1 MEDIIS
7 HIVEEW
13 FLTEP
18 LLFSAWCTHTLAEN
32 TKMYCP
38 MRTGKMRSEYNPNIL
53 KDWDKDAIEDRLR
66 FEVIRI
72 LLGHPYQRQPY
83 KAKKATLGIASDVA
97 ICSNYHKIRSIQLPK
112 GLRYDRGLCFEEY
125 YAIVQAYL
133 DQLAQQCNSPTY
145 DMEGFVDDGGGG
157 ASDDAECNSQ
167 PDSHP
172 DGDNEDKGVDKEA
185 CDEPLNPNE
194 DEYEKD
200 VLDEGEGDDTFEDNE
215 PEDEGSG
222 ENEEDD
228 GGGGTDDPIKDL
240 TKEAE
245 DKAELWEEDQLAS
258 EQVKEVVRRAQR
270 SKQWGSVA
278 GGLKDEIEATT
289 IVRIDYR
296 TILSGFRASVLC
308 SKRRLT
314 RMIPSRRYGF
324 QYMGS
329 KRDFATRLL
338 VAIDVSGSVDD
349 KQVAQA
355 LSIINRFFKYGVE
368 NVDVILFDVALHG
381 EVMSMKKAQKSIKI
395 EGRGGTSFQE
405 PIDYFL
411 DNHYDGLIMITDG
424 YAPKPELPKAFYGNI
439 LWMLY
444 NDEYFRNNGG
454 LLPSAHQWIAEL
466 PKNKFTILPP
476 V

>member
-1 MEDIIS
+1 MEELLS

-18 LLFSAWCTHTLAEN
+18 LMFSAWCTHELVEN
-32 TKMYCP
+32 TKMSVP
-38 MRTGKMRSEYNPNIL
+38 MRTGKLRIEYNSDIL
-53 KDWDKDAIEDRLR
+53 KKWPEKRIAERLR
-66 FEVIRI
+66 YEVIRI

-83 KAKKATLGIASDVA
+83 KAKKGTLGVASD
-97 ICSNYHKIRSIQLPK
+97 ITLTDNYHKISSVKLPE

-125 YAIVQAYL
+125 YAIAEAFL
-133 DQLAQQCNSPTY
+133 DKNLQSPQY
-145 DMEGFVDDGGGG
+145 EIEGIVDDGGGAASEDADSEG
-157 ASDDAECNSQ
+157 ASGTGEITPQGEADDIE
-167 PDSHP
+167 
-172 DGDNEDKGVDKEA
+172 
-185 CDEPLNPNE
+185 
-194 DEYEKD
+194 
-200 VLDEGEGDDTFEDNE
+200 DEGEKIDGD
-215 PEDEGSG
+215 
-222 ENEEDD
+222 EEQEELQRIVDD
-228 GGGGTDDPIKDL
+228 AAE
-240 TKEAE
+240 EA
-245 DKAELWEEDQLAS
+245 DLWEEDQLAA
-258 EQVKEVVRRAQR
+258 EQVKETVRRAQR
-270 SKQWGSVA
+270 SKQWGSLS

-349 KQVAQA
+349 RQVAQA

-368 NVDVILFDVALHG
+368 NVDVIQFDVDIHG
-381 EVMSMKKAQKSIKI
+381 DVLPMKKAKKSIKI
-395 EGRGGTSFQE
+395 EGRGGTDFQAA
-405 PIDYFL
+405 INYFL
-411 DNHYDGLIMITDG
+411 SNKYDGLIMITDG
-424 YAPKPELPKAFYGNI
+424 YAAEPKLPKSFYGNI

-444 NDEYFRNNGG
+444 DEGTYRSKSQT
-454 LLPSAHQWIAEL
+454 LPAEHQWLAKL
-466 PKNKFTILPP
+466 PKSKYTVLPP

>member
-1 MEDIIS
+1 MEEVIS

-32 TKMYCP
+32 RKMHVP
-38 MRTGKMRSEYNPNIL
+38 MRTGKMRIEYNPDIL
-53 KDWDKDAIEDRLR
+53 ADWTNEAIEERLK

-83 KAKKATLGIASDVA
+83 KAKKSTLGIASDVTLSA
-97 ICSNYHKIRSIQLPK
+97 TYHKIKSIKVPE

-125 YAIVQAYL
+125 YALVEAFL
-133 DQLAQQCNSPTY
+133 NQQRPDNPGNDIPSQH
-145 DMEGFVDDGGGG
+145 EGGDE
-157 ASDDAECNSQ
+157 SD
-167 PDSHP
+167 
-172 DGDNEDKGVDKEA
+172 
-185 CDEPLNPNE
+185 E
-194 DEYEKD
+194 DEIDSLSTSTDSDSESEQEGREPRKG
-200 VLDEGEGDDTFEDNE
+200 LSAPIDEDDEETV
-215 PEDEGSG
+215 PMEDEKNSGGSG
-222 ENEEDD
+222 EDGGEQEEDEER
-228 GGGGTDDPIKDL
+228 DPLQQIID
-240 TKEAE
+240 EADE
-245 DKAELWEEDQLAS
+245 SAELWEEDQLAS
-258 EQVKEVVRRAQR
+258 EQVKETVRRAQR

-324 QYMGS
+324 QYMGC

-355 LSIINRFFKYGVE
+355 LSFINRFFKYGVE